1 MPASV
6 FIICGAA
13 LDNELP
19 YLSVCVII
27 SLSIGG
33 EGEEVDSRIYLDMS
47 CRNH

>member
-27 SLSIGG
+27 SVFIGG
-33 EGEEVDSRIYLDMS
+33 DGEEVDSIKYSHLDMS
-47 CRNH
+47 